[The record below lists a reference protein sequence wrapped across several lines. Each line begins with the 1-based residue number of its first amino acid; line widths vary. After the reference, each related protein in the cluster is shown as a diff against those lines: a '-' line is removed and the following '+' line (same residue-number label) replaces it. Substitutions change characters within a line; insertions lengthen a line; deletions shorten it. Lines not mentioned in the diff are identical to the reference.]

1 MNIAKQEG
9 LVKKFKLT
17 STLAITNM
25 HLFGP
30 DGKIRKYETPEEILE
45 EFFTLRLEY
54 YVKRKDA
61 LFKNI
66 TLEMRKLDEKVRFI
80 LAVVEGEIKV
90 NNRKRAE
97 LFEELKQKGY
107 ESFPKNKKKNKPV
120 AAGATDDD
128 DGNEESPA
136 DGADAEDASGYDYL
150 LSMSIGTLTRE
161 KVQQLIAQQENLS
174 LEVERLRL
182 TEPKSLWFKDLDALE
197 KELDKLD
204 AIYQKAQE
212 KRRAAR
218 EKNMKNKE
226 AGTKAAPKRQPKK
239 TYAGKRQTT
248 GRRRG
253 GRPMRQ
259 TTGRRR
265 GGRPMRQTTGVG
277 VGNQQGRWRDC
288 SRRRRYGRPRGGELA
303 GVKEEMSDHEAA
315 RWLPDGSRRSKDD
328 SVRVRRDGSVR
339 GR

>member
-107 ESFPKNKKKNKPV
+107 ESFPKNKKKNEPV

-197 KELDKLD
+197 KELD
-204 AIYQKAQE
+204 AQE

-218 EKNMKNKE
+218 EKNRKNKE

-239 TYAGKRQTT
+239 TYVKSEKAGSDDEDY
-248 GRRRG
+248 GA
-253 GRPMRQ
+253 PMPKAAAQ
-259 TTGRRR
+259 KKK
-265 GGRPMRQTTGVG
+265 PAKKAIA
-277 VGNQQGRWRDC
+277 
-288 SRRRRYGRPRGGELA
+288 P
-303 GVKEEMSDHEAA
+303 VKEEEEEMLELKDRLAA
-315 RWLPDGSRRSKDD
+315 L
-328 SVRVRRDGSVR
+328 
-339 GR
+339 

>member
-1 MNIAKQEG
+1 MRTYQDIDYVMSKAKVCVSTPPQGTIQFMSYSDDVNVDFEVTLSEENMNIAKQEG

-97 LFEELKQKGY
+97 LFEELKRKGY
-107 ESFPKNKKKNKPV
+107 ESFPKNKKKNEPV

-136 DGADAEDASGYDYL
+136 DGAYAEDASGYDYL

-218 EKNMKNKE
+218 EKNRKNKE

-239 TYAGKRQTT
+239 TYVKSEKAGSDDEDY
-248 GRRRG
+248 GA
-253 GRPMRQ
+253 PMPKAAAQ
-259 TTGRRR
+259 KKK
-265 GGRPMRQTTGVG
+265 PAKKAIA
-277 VGNQQGRWRDC
+277 
-288 SRRRRYGRPRGGELA
+288 P
-303 GVKEEMSDHEAA
+303 VKEEEEEMLELKDRLAA
-315 RWLPDGSRRSKDD
+315 L
-328 SVRVRRDGSVR
+328 
-339 GR
+339 

>member
-1 MNIAKQEG
+1 MQ
-9 LVKKFKLT
+9 
-17 STLAITNM
+17 
-25 HLFGP
+25 
-30 DGKIRKYETPEEILE
+30 
-45 EFFTLRLEY
+45 
-54 YVKRKDA
+54 DA

-107 ESFPKNKKKNKPV
+107 ESFPKNKKKNEPV

-182 TEPKSLWFKDLDALE
+182 TEPKALWFKDLDALE
-197 KELDKLD
+197 KELDVSILVANVLLEVLCFNYNSMLIQKLD

-218 EKNMKNKE
+218 EKNRKNKE
-226 AGTKAAPKRQPKK
+226 VGTKATPKRQPKK
-239 TYAGKRQTT
+239 TY
-248 GRRRG
+248 
-253 GRPMRQ
+253 
-259 TTGRRR
+259 
-265 GGRPMRQTTGVG
+265 
-277 VGNQQGRWRDC
+277 
-288 SRRRRYGRPRGGELA
+288 
-303 GVKEEMSDHEAA
+303 VKSEKVEQLMHFL
-315 RWLPDGSRRSKDD
+315 R
-328 SVRVRRDGSVR
+328 
-339 GR
+339 